1 MTEIIHYTF
10 RDTSL
15 GLVAMAATAKGICFV
30 EFGDD
35 RSGLLAKLASAFPS
49 AAFQVASVTAM
60 PELETWISALAGH
73 LNTGADLRDLPVDI
87 RGTDF
92 EIMVWSALRA
102 IPEGDIL
109 TYSQLA
115 GRVGRPSA
123 VRAVAS
129 ACGRN
134 RISVLIPCHR
144 VLRGNGELGG
154 YRWGLDR
161 KQALLQTERNRVA
174 GSRVSATAV

>member
-1 MTEIIHYTF
+1 
-10 RDTSL
+10 
-15 GLVAMAATAKGICFV
+15 
-30 EFGDD
+30 
-35 RSGLLAKLASAFPS
+35 
-49 AAFQVASVTAM
+49 
-60 PELETWISALAGH
+60 
-73 LNTGADLRDLPVDI
+73 
-87 RGTDF
+87 
-92 EIMVWSALRA
+92 MVWSALRA

-134 RISVLIPCHR
+134 RIGVLIPCHR